1 MRPRKMPGLSKS
13 KFMAGQQCVKRLYL
27 LCYGYE
33 PPGEPDEGKEAIL
46 AQGQEVGILARQAF
60 PGGVLIDDDHV
71 HHREAEVKTHKLM
84 KDGKVPAIFEAAFTF
99 ENVRVRVDILRRSP
113 GGRWRIIEVKST
125 SEAKEEHVPDLA
137 IQAYVLKSCGIKV
150 SSTCLMHLD
159 RGYVFD
165 GKVLDVKKLFAI
177 EDLTKK
183 TVAFMKRIPAQ
194 LAANW
199 RILSLDNPPEVEPG
213 DQCTNP
219 YECDYYQMCNEE
231 KPSDW
236 IGHLPRISDSRLK
249 HFLAEGIESIHDLTD
264 PSCLSEIQSR
274 AWRCVRQ
281 GKAHFGPG
289 LRKELASLR
298 HPICF
303 MDFET
308 FYPAIPR
315 YRGMRPF
322 DHIPFQWSVHVQ
334 RDPASKIEHHEF
346 LADDARDPREEFIQ
360 KLLMILE
367 GRVDPGFPGKGPIVV
382 YNKSFESSRLDDLA
396 MWFPQYARRIEIVK
410 KRIWDLLPVIRKHV
424 YHPKF
429 YGSFSIKSV
438 LPALI
443 PHMTYDGMEVS
454 DGGEAGLAYAA
465 LVQGDLDEP
474 EMLRLKKALGKYC
487 GQDTL
492 AMVKLTRRLQGEL
505 SRTK

>member
-13 KFMAGQQCVKRLYL
+13 KFMAGLQCVKRLYQ

-33 PPGEPDEGKEAIL
+33 PLGKPNEGMEAIL

-60 PGGVLIDDDHV
+60 PSGVLIDDDHV
-71 HHREAEVKTHKLM
+71 HHREAEIKTQRLL
-84 KDGKVPAIFEAAFTF
+84 KDGKVPAIFEAAFNF
-99 ENVRVRVDILRRSP
+99 ENVRIRVDILRRSP

-125 SEAKEEHVPDLA
+125 SETKDEHVPDLA

-219 YECDYYQMCNEE
+219 YECDYYQMCNAE

-236 IGHLPRISDSRLK
+236 IGHLPRISASRLK
-249 HFLAEGIESIHDLTD
+249 HFLADGIESIHDLTD

-274 AWRCVRQ
+274 AWRCVRE
-281 GKAHFGPG
+281 GEAHFGPG
-289 LRKELASLR
+289 LTKEFASLKY
-298 HPICF
+298 PICY

-315 YRGMRPF
+315 YWGMRPF

-346 LADDARDPREEFIQ
+346 LADDPRDPRQEFIES
-360 KLLMILE
+360 LLLVLD
-367 GRVDPGFPGKGPIVV
+367 GKVDPAFPGKGSIMV
-382 YNKSFESSRLDDLA
+382 YNKTFESGRLDELA
-396 MWFPQYARRIEIVK
+396 KWFPHYARRIDKVK
-410 KRIWDLLPVIRKHV
+410 GRLWDLLPVVRSHV
-424 YHPKF
+424 YHPDF
-429 YGSFSIKSV
+429 CGSFSIKNV

-443 PHMTYDGMEVS
+443 PGMAYEDMEVS
-454 DGGEAGLAYAA
+454 DGGQAGLAYDAIMK
-465 LVQGDLDEP
+465 GN
-474 EMLRLKKALGKYC
+474 LGKSDRLRKKTALLKYC
-487 GQDTL
+487 EQDTL

-505 SRTK
+505 SRTR